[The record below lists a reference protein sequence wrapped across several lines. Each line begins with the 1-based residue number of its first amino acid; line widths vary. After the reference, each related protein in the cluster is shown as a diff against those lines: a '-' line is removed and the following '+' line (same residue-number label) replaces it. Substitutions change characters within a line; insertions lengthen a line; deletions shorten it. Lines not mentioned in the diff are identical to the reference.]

1 MVFILI
7 GSLGYILSSVKI
19 MFSNYKRI
27 QTWGLEK
34 IQKKFW
40 VEYWLNSIVT
50 ALSQPGGTDLSIR
63 FGVGDRLR
71 NKLIEGVRFRD
82 KFRIRIKMG

>member
-1 MVFILI
+1 M
-7 GSLGYILSSVKI
+7 
-19 MFSNYKRI
+19 
-27 QTWGLEK
+27 
-34 IQKKFW
+34 
-40 VEYWLNSIVT
+40 EYWLNSIVT
-50 ALSQPGGTDLSIR
+50 AFSQPGGTDLSIR